1 MALPKLNNTPYYDVT
16 IPSTGVKTRYRP
28 YLVKEE
34 KVLLIAGESEDQHA
48 MSEAMLNVICDCIEG
63 VDKYK
68 LTTFDIQYLF
78 LQLRAKSV
86 GETSKLT
93 FKCGNTK
100 CDVSNEVTVQLSDI
114 NVEVPADKKN
124 KIELSE
130 DMTIEL
136 KYPTYESVIND
147 KIMRHAESGAEM
159 MYQTVMLSLDALQ
172 VKEERM
178 IFTEEPIEDVI
189 EFIGNLSTVQFNKL
203 TDFTNSIPELK
214 KEIEYT
220 CEKCQH
226 KNKVTIEG
234 TADFFL

>member
-1 MALPKLNNTPYYDVT
+1 MTLPKLNNTPYYDVT
-16 IPSTGVKTRYRP
+16 IPSTGAKTRYRP

-48 MSEAMLNVICDCIEG
+48 MSEAMLGVIVDCVEG

-86 GETSKLT
+86 GETSKIA

-100 CDVSNEVTVQLSDI
+100 CDASNEVTVQLSNV
-114 NVEVPADKKN
+114 NVEVPEDKKN

-147 KIMRHAESGAEM
+147 KIMRHAESGAAM

-172 VKEERM
+172 VKDERM
-178 IFTEEPIEDVI
+178 IFAEEPIEDVI

-203 TDFTNSIPELK
+203 TDFTDTIPELK
-214 KEIEYT
+214 KDIEYA

>member
-1 MALPKLNNTPYYDVT
+1 MTLPKLNNTPYYDVT
-16 IPSTGVKTRYRP
+16 IPSTGVQTRFRP

-34 KVLLIAGESEDQHA
+34 KVLLMASESEDQHS
-48 MSEAMLNVICDCIEG
+48 MSQAMLNVICECVEA

-86 GETSKLT
+86 GETSKINLT
-93 FKCGNTK
+93 CKNSKCNHE
-100 CDVSNEVTVQLSDI
+100 NEYSLELKDI
-114 NVEVPADKKN
+114 HPIIPEDKKN

-136 KYPTYESVIND
+136 KYPTYNSVIND
-147 KIMRHAESGAEM
+147 KIIRHTESGAEV
-159 MYQTVMLSLDALQ
+159 MYQTVVLSLDALQ
-172 VKEERM
+172 LKDERM
-178 IFTEEPIEDVI
+178 IFAEEPIEDVI

-203 TDFTNSIPELK
+203 TDFTNTIPELK
-214 KEIEYT
+214 KDIEYE